1 MPKIIEE
8 LAEERD
14 RYRGIWKEFELQ
26 MEDLSFLKECLEDKR
41 AYEEMR
47 NVYQATLQEGSN

>member
-26 MEDLSFLKECLEDKR
+26 MEDLSFLKECL
-41 AYEEMR
+41 
-47 NVYQATLQEGSN
+47 